1 MLLGF
6 ARLRDEIDDGHRLVA
21 MRAGPTPSDAPPE
34 GLAILTV
41 LLASG
46 AFSAGSALMD
56 RHWDFGAPPG
66 AHAAAVVAV
75 GIGRDGAA

>member
-1 MLLGF
+1 MLLWF
-6 ARLRDEIDDGHRLVA
+6 ARLLDEIDDGHRLVA

-46 AFSAGSALMD
+46 AFSAGSALID
-56 RHWDFGAPPG
+56 RHWDFGTPG
-66 AHAAAVVAV
+66 GLMRPQLLPSGSATMA
-75 GIGRDGAA
+75 